1 MTFDLQ
7 WVQNNAGYLARL
19 VGEHA
24 LLAILPVIAAF
35 LVAVPLGYL
44 IFRTGRAAGA
54 VLTVFGVIY
63 AIPFLA
69 LFVAVPL
76 LFGIDLLSPI
86 NVGIALT
93 VYSIALLVATVVDG
107 LRAVPSEVRQ
117 SATAQGYSPLG
128 RLVRIELPLAM
139 PKIFAGLRAATVT
152 NIALVSVAAVIG
164 GGALGELFD
173 EGLASR
179 LYTPAIVGLVLTVLL
194 AILADILIRVI
205 QRGSLPWARKQ
216 QPA

>member
-1 MTFDLQ
+1 MTFDLE
-7 WVQNNAGYLARL
+7 WVQSNAGYLARL

-54 VLTVFGVIY
+54 VLTVFGVVY

-76 LFGIDLLSPI
+76 LFGIEMLSPV

-93 VYSIALLVATVVDG
+93 IYSIALLVATVVDG
-107 LRAVPSEVRQ
+107 LRSVPTEVKQ
-117 SATAQGYSPLG
+117 SATAAGFSPLG

-139 PKIFAGLRAATVT
+139 PKIFAGLRAVTVT

-164 GGALGELFD
+164 GGALGELFN
-173 EGLASR
+173 EGLAGR
-179 LYTPAIVGLVLTVLL
+179 IYTPAIVGLVLTVVL
-194 AILADILIRVI
+194 AVLADVLIRVI

>member
-1 MTFDLQ
+1 VIFDLQ
-7 WVQNNAGYLARL
+7 WVQSNAGYLARL

-24 LLAILPVIAAF
+24 LLAILPVLAAF
-35 LVAVPLGYL
+35 LLAVPLGYL

-54 VLTVFGVIY
+54 VLTLFGVVY

-76 LFGIDLLSPI
+76 LFGIELLSPI

-93 VYSIALLVATVVDG
+93 IYSVALLVATVVDG
-107 LRAVPSEVRQ
+107 LRSVPTEVKQ
-117 SATAQGYSPLG
+117 AATAAGYSPLG
-128 RLVRIELPLAM
+128 RLFRIELPLAM
-139 PKIFAGLRAATVT
+139 PRIFAGLRAVTVS

-173 EGLASR
+173 EGLAGR
-179 LYTPAIVGLVLTVLL
+179 LYTPAIVGLVLTILL
-194 AILADILIRVI
+194 AVLADVLIRII

>member
-1 MTFDLQ
+1 MIFDLQ
-7 WVQNNAGYLARL
+7 WVQSNAGYLARL

-24 LLAILPVIAAF
+24 LLATLPVIAAF

-44 IFRTGRAAGA
+44 ISRTGRAAGV
-54 VLTVFGVIY
+54 VLTVFGAAY

-76 LFGIDLLSPI
+76 LFGIEMLSPV

-93 VYSIALLVATVVDG
+93 IYSIALLVATVVDG
-107 LRAVPSEVRQ
+107 LRSVPTEVKQ
-117 SATAQGYSPLG
+117 SATAAGFSPLG
-128 RLVRIELPLAM
+128 RLLRIELPLAM
-139 PKIFAGLRAATVT
+139 PTVFSGLRAVTVT
-152 NIALVSVAAVIG
+152 NIALVSAAAVIG

-173 EGLASR
+173 QGLAGR
-179 LYTPAIVGLVLTVLL
+179 LYTPLVVGLVLTVVL
-194 AILADILIRVI
+194 AILADVLIRVI

-216 QPA
+216 LSA

>member
-7 WVQNNAGYLARL
+7 WVQSNAGYLARL

-24 LLAILPVIAAF
+24 LLATLPVIAAF

-44 IFRTGRAAGA
+44 ISRTGRAAGV
-54 VLTVFGVIY
+54 VLTVFGAAY

-76 LFGIDLLSPI
+76 LFGIEMLSPV

-93 VYSIALLVATVVDG
+93 IYSIALLVATVVDG
-107 LRAVPSEVRQ
+107 LRSVPTEVKQ
-117 SATAQGYSPLG
+117 SATAAGFSPLG
-128 RLVRIELPLAM
+128 RLLRIELPLAM
-139 PKIFAGLRAATVT
+139 PTVFSGLRAVTVT
-152 NIALVSVAAVIG
+152 NIALVSAAAVIG

-173 EGLASR
+173 QGLAGR
-179 LYTPAIVGLVLTVLL
+179 LYTPLVVGLVLTVVL
-194 AILADILIRVI
+194 AILADVLIRVI

-216 QPA
+216 LSA

>member
-1 MTFDLQ
+1 VILDLQ
-7 WVQNNAGYLARL
+7 WVQSNAGYLARL

-35 LVAVPLGYL
+35 LLAVPLGYL

-54 VLTVFGVIY
+54 VLTLFGVVY

-76 LFGIDLLSPI
+76 LFGIELLSPI

-93 VYSIALLVATVVDG
+93 IYSIALLVATVVDG
-107 LRAVPSEVRQ
+107 LRAVPTEVKQ
-117 SATAQGYSPLG
+117 SATAAGYSPLG
-128 RLVRIELPLAM
+128 RLFRIELPLAM
-139 PKIFAGLRAATVT
+139 PKIFAGLRAVTVS

-179 LYTPAIVGLVLTVLL
+179 LYTPAIVGLVLTILL
-194 AILADILIRVI
+194 AVLADVLIRII

-216 QPA
+216 QLA

>member
-1 MTFDLQ
+1 VIFDLQ
-7 WVQNNAGYLARL
+7 WVQSNASYLARL

-54 VLTVFGVIY
+54 VLTLFGVVY
-63 AIPFLA
+63 AVPFLA
-69 LFVAVPL
+69 LFMAVPL
-76 LFGIDLLSPI
+76 LFGIELISPI

-93 VYSIALLVATVVDG
+93 IYSVALLVATVVDG
-107 LRAVPSEVRQ
+107 LRSVPVEVRQ
-117 SATAQGYSPLG
+117 SATAAGYGPLG
-128 RLVRIELPLAM
+128 RLLRIELPLAM
-139 PKIFAGLRAATVT
+139 PKLFAGLRAVTVS

-164 GGALGELFD
+164 GGALGELFT

-179 LYTPAIVGLVLTVLL
+179 FYTPLIVGLALTLVLAV
-194 AILADILIRVI
+194 LADILIRII